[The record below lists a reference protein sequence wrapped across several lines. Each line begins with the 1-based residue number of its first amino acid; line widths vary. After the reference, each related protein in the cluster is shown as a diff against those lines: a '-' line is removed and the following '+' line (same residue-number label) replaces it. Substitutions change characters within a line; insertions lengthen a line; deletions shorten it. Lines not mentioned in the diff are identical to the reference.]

1 MHETVSYSCI
11 TYIQYPRFCFTSIL
25 TTNAA
30 IKTSQ
35 PPHSRHLLL
44 FFFPSVPQSC
54 SCMTLTS
61 AQFFLTHSFHFIE
74 HVTDELISEN
84 RRFKYLRHP
93 NCAVIRRYWSIC
105 VQPCSWRASS
115 NTYFEWY
122 NLNIKIQWGSS
133 DLILGSLSLSS

>member
-1 MHETVSYSCI
+1 MKQSHTHASHTSNTPDSVSH
-11 TYIQYPRFCFTSIL
+11 QYLQQMQQSKPLNHHILVICFYFS
-25 TTNAA
+25 
-30 IKTSQ
+30 
-35 PPHSRHLLL
+35 
-44 FFFPSVPQSC
+44 FPVFLNPVLAWPSLVHN
-54 SCMTLTS
+54 
-61 AQFFLTHSFHFIE
+61 FLTHSFHFIE

-93 NCAVIRRYWSIC
+93 NCAVIRKYWSIC